1 MSVAAPV
8 VDAVFVPTPVA
19 SVAGADGVVV
29 ASASPCRPVPVSWV
43 VEAVELSIQYQSG
56 LETPTGHDHV
66 DQLTTVHR
74 VLILAG
80 WKDLQPLFFEVL

>member
-8 VDAVFVPTPVA
+8 VDAVSAPTPIA

-29 ASASPCRPVPVSWV
+29 ASASSCRFVPVSWV
-43 VEAVELSIQYQSG
+43 VEAVELCIQYQSG
-56 LETPTGHDHV
+56 RETPTGHDHG
-66 DQLTTVHR
+66 DRLTTVHR

-80 WKDLQPLFFEVL
+80 WKDLQRLFSEVL